1 MLALTQQYMPPLYN
15 PRLYPLEVGRL
26 SARKYTKKQ
35 LAAAKRNRKKLSD
48 ALKKAPRAPPGLGPL
63 GQAYNILRKAP
74 EPFVEAAS
82 YAFTPRLVTEA
93 ADRALRLQEEGQRVI
108 PGPIVRD
115 TLVEGSRNV
124 APSLDEIEMLVMAAS
139 EEDLLDE
146 ELVATVLNDIQTGRD
161 VIRQSRQFSRAN
173 IVGGINLESPK
184 RTRKKTKTDRNMSK
198 ALRMSNE
205 RFRKKN
211 GELRKGVTQSQ
222 VMKYAHKLL
231 KKM

>member
-1 MLALTQQYMPPLYN
+1 M
-15 PRLYPLEVGRL
+15 

-35 LAAAKRNRKKLSD
+35 LDTAKRNRKKLSN
-48 ALKKAPRAPPGLGPL
+48 AIKKAPRAPPGLGPL
-63 GQAYNILRKAP
+63 GQAYNLVRRAP
-74 EPFVEAAS
+74 DPFIEASS
-82 YAFTPRLVTEA
+82 YAFTPRLALEGI
-93 ADRALRLQEEGQRVI
+93 DRAMRIQEQGQRSI
-108 PGPIVRD
+108 PGPIIAD
-115 TLVEGSRNV
+115 TLVEAGRNV
-124 APSLDEIEMLVMAAS
+124 TPSLTEIEALVAAAS

-146 ELVATVLNDIQTGRD
+146 ELVSMVLDDIQTGRD

-184 RTRKKTKTDRNMSK
+184 RTRKKTKTDKNMSK

-211 GELRKGVTQSQ
+211 GELRKGITQSQ

>member
-1 MLALTQQYMPPLYN
+1 M
-15 PRLYPLEVGRL
+15 
-26 SARKYTKKQ
+26 SARKFTRKQ
-35 LAAAKRNRKKLSD
+35 LATAKRNRKRLSD
-48 ALKKAPRAPPGLGPL
+48 ALKKAPRAPPGLGAL
-63 GQAYNILRKAP
+63 GQAYNIVRRAP
-74 EPFVEAAS
+74 DPFIEASS
-82 YAFTPRLVTEA
+82 YALSPRLVLEA
-93 ADRALRLQEEGQRVI
+93 ADRALRLQEEGSRVI
-108 PGPIVRD
+108 PGPVLAD
-115 TLVEGSRNV
+115 TLVEGARNV
-124 APSLDEIEMLVMAAS
+124 TPSLTEIEALVEAAS

-146 ELVATVLNDIQTGRD
+146 ELVSMVLDDIQTGRD

-211 GELRKGVTQSQ
+211 GQLRKGVTQSQ

>member
-1 MLALTQQYMPPLYN
+1 M
-15 PRLYPLEVGRL
+15 
-26 SARKYTKKQ
+26 SARKFTRKQ
-35 LAAAKRNRKKLSD
+35 LATAKRNRKRLSD

-63 GQAYNILRKAP
+63 GQAYNLVRRAP
-74 EPFVEAAS
+74 DPFIEASS
-82 YAFTPRLVTEA
+82 YALSPRLVLEA
-93 ADRALRLQEEGQRVI
+93 ADRALRLQEEGQRSI
-108 PGPIVRD
+108 PGPIIAD
-115 TLVEGSRNV
+115 TLVEGARNV
-124 APSLDEIEMLVMAAS
+124 TPSLTEIEALVEAAS

-146 ELVATVLNDIQTGRD
+146 ELVSMVLDDIQTGRD

-211 GELRKGVTQSQ
+211 GQLRKGVTQSQ

>member
-1 MLALTQQYMPPLYN
+1 
-15 PRLYPLEVGRL
+15 VGRL
-26 SARKYTKKQ
+26 SARKFTKRQ
-35 LAAAKRNRKKLSD
+35 LATAKRNRKKLSD
-48 ALKKAPRAPPGLGPL
+48 ALKKAPKAPPGLGPL
-63 GQAYNILRKAP
+63 GQAYNLLRKAP
-74 EPFVEAAS
+74 DPFIEASS
-82 YAFTPRLVTEA
+82 YALTPRLALEGI
-93 ADRALRLQEEGQRVI
+93 DRALRIREEGQRFI
-108 PGPIVRD
+108 PGPIIGD
-115 TLVEGSRNV
+115 TLVEATRNV
-124 APSLDEIEMLVMAAS
+124 TPSLTEIEALVEAAS

-146 ELVATVLNDIQTGRD
+146 ELVSMVLDDIQTGRD

-211 GELRKGVTQSQ
+211 GDLRKGVTQSQ

>member
-1 MLALTQQYMPPLYN
+1 M
-15 PRLYPLEVGRL
+15 
-26 SARKYTKKQ
+26 SARKFTRKQ
-35 LAAAKRNRKKLSD
+35 LATAKRNRKKLSD

-63 GQAYNILRKAP
+63 GQAYNLVRRAP
-74 EPFVEAAS
+74 DPFIEASS
-82 YAFTPRLVTEA
+82 YALSPRLVLEA
-93 ADRALRLQEEGQRVI
+93 ADRALRLQEEGQRSI
-108 PGPIVRD
+108 PGPIIAD
-115 TLVEGSRNV
+115 TLVEGARNV
-124 APSLDEIEMLVMAAS
+124 TPSLTEIEALVEAAS

-146 ELVATVLNDIQTGRD
+146 ELVSMVLDDIQTGRD

-211 GELRKGVTQSQ
+211 GQLRKGVTQSQ

>member
-1 MLALTQQYMPPLYN
+1 MQQFTQHLYN

-26 SARKYTKKQ
+26 SARKFTKRQ
-35 LAAAKRNRKKLSD
+35 LATAKRNRKKLSD
-48 ALKKAPRAPPGLGPL
+48 ALKKAPKAPPLLGPL
-63 GQAYNILRKAP
+63 GQAYNLVRRAP
-74 EPFVEAAS
+74 DPFIEASS
-82 YAFTPRLVTEA
+82 YAFTPRLALEGI
-93 ADRALRLQEEGQRVI
+93 DRAIRIQEQGQRSI
-108 PGPIVRD
+108 PGPIIAD
-115 TLVEGSRNV
+115 TLVEGARNIT
-124 APSLDEIEMLVMAAS
+124 PSISEIEALVEAAS

-146 ELVATVLNDIQTGRD
+146 ELVSMVLDDIQTGRD

-211 GELRKGVTQSQ
+211 GQLRKGVTQSQ

>member
-1 MLALTQQYMPPLYN
+1 M
-15 PRLYPLEVGRL
+15 
-26 SARKYTKKQ
+26 SARKFTRKQ
-35 LAAAKRNRKKLSD
+35 LATAKRNRKKLSD

-63 GQAYNILRKAP
+63 GQAYNIVRRAP
-74 EPFVEAAS
+74 DPFIEASS
-82 YAFTPRLVTEA
+82 YALSPRLVLEA
-93 ADRALRLQEEGQRVI
+93 ADRALRLQEEGQRSI
-108 PGPIVRD
+108 PGPIIAD
-115 TLVEGSRNV
+115 TLVEGARNV
-124 APSLDEIEMLVMAAS
+124 TPSLTEIEALVQAAS

-146 ELVATVLNDIQTGRD
+146 ELVSMVLDDIQTGRD

-211 GELRKGVTQSQ
+211 GQLRKGVTQSQ

>member
-1 MLALTQQYMPPLYN
+1 M
-15 PRLYPLEVGRL
+15 
-26 SARKYTKKQ
+26 SARKFTRKQ
-35 LAAAKRNRKKLSD
+35 LATAKRNRKKLSD
-48 ALKKAPRAPPGLGPL
+48 ALKKAPKAPPGLGPL
-63 GQAYNILRKAP
+63 GQAYNLVRRAP
-74 EPFVEAAS
+74 DPFIEASS
-82 YAFTPRLVTEA
+82 YAFTPRLALEGI
-93 ADRALRLQEEGQRVI
+93 DRAMRIQEQGQRSI
-108 PGPIVRD
+108 PGPIIAD
-115 TLVEGSRNV
+115 TLVEGARNV
-124 APSLDEIEMLVMAAS
+124 TPSLTEIEALVQAAS

-146 ELVATVLNDIQTGRD
+146 ELVSMVLDDIQTGRD

-173 IVGGINLESPK
+173 IVGGINLEAPK

-211 GELRKGVTQSQ
+211 GQLRKGVTQSQ

>member
-1 MLALTQQYMPPLYN
+1 MRHLYN

-26 SARKYTKKQ
+26 SARKFTRKQ
-35 LAAAKRNRKKLSD
+35 LAIAKRNRKRLSD
-48 ALKKAPRAPPGLGPL
+48 ALKKAPKAPPGLGPL
-63 GQAYNILRKAP
+63 GQAYNLVRRAP
-74 EPFVEAAS
+74 DPFIEASS
-82 YAFTPRLVTEA
+82 YALSPRLVLEA
-93 ADRALRLQEEGQRVI
+93 ADRALRLQEEGSRVI
-108 PGPIVRD
+108 PGPVLAD
-115 TLVEGSRNV
+115 TLVEGARNV
-124 APSLDEIEMLVMAAS
+124 TPSISEIEALVEAAS

-146 ELVATVLNDIQTGRD
+146 ELVSMVLDDIQTGRD

-184 RTRKKTKTDRNMSK
+184 RTRKKTKTDRKMSK

-211 GELRKGVTQSQ
+211 GQLRKGVTQSQ

-231 KKM
+231 KSMK